1 MTIIRCSINEPIR
14 KGLTWNETWIS
25 LDQGLIKAWEVGR
38 QNAEKDELLRQ
49 KAIRNELPTIN
60 TWKGGVE
67 NKLKNN
73 VSKYGTL
80 KYLAHLQGL
89 RGEDLNVDLTK
100 EVTLTCSK
108 TGQDVTFTS
117 DSKKFA
123 PQQEIS

>member
-60 TWKGGVE
+60 TWKGYLHSI
-67 NKLKNN
+67 LKVPQNN

-80 KYLAHLQGL
+80 KY
-89 RGEDLNVDLTK
+89 
-100 EVTLTCSK
+100 
-108 TGQDVTFTS
+108 
-117 DSKKFA
+117 
-123 PQQEIS
+123 